1 MMTMTMIVTVMKVDV
16 EGEDEDEETGEARMM
31 TAIESSP
38 AKHNT

>member
-1 MMTMTMIVTVMKVDV
+1 MTMTMIVTVMKVDV
-16 EGEDEDEETGEARMM
+16 EGEDEETGEARMM